1 MDNIASTHYQN
12 PFIPQRH
19 QQFSQFVMKDGGL
32 RAVNTELDYRNAGI
46 GKDMDEDGPCA
57 VVKAPIVFIQP
68 DRQGTAC
75 YSIGVAL

>member
-1 MDNIASTHYQN
+1 
-12 PFIPQRH
+12 
-19 QQFSQFVMKDGGL
+19 MKDGGL

-57 VVKAPIVFIQP
+57 VVKAPIVFIHP